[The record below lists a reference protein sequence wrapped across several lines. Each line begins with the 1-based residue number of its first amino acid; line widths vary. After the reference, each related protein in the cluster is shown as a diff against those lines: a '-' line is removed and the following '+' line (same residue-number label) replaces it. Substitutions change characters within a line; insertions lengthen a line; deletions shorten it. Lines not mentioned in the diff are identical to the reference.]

1 MCDNDSR
8 PSSCR
13 SVVVGGEECP
23 ARYQQ
28 DSIKQVINQ
37 YQLVF
42 PHGVKRS
49 YIYAHIPKNYQS
61 NTMLARLCN
70 VCEDYGFSN
79 FASLRNKLVQ
89 QIQAE
94 CRQQDLGGVMNS
106 ITLLQCYLKT
116 KFAHEVLKIGLSCF
130 TILYNFYFWK
140 QQ

>member
-1 MCDNDSR
+1 MRDNDSW

-13 SVVVGGEECP
+13 SVVVGCEEYP
-23 ARYQQ
+23 ACYWQ

-37 YQLVF
+37 CQLMF
-42 PHGVKRS
+42 LDGMERS

-61 NTMLARLCN
+61 NTMLAGLCN
-70 VCEDYGFSN
+70 LCEDYGFSN
-79 FASLRNKLVQ
+79 FASLRKLVQ

-106 ITLLQCYLKT
+106 ITLLQHYLKM
-116 KFAHEVLKIGLSCF
+116 KFGHEVLKIGLSCF
-130 TILYNFYFWK
+130 TILYNFCFWK